1 MQPDQTILQELV
13 RRILTAVQPDCILL
27 FGSAARGTM
36 GPNSDLDVLVVVK
49 DGSHPPQLLREI
61 YGRLIGFP
69 LATDVVV
76 ATRSDLATHGHNPAL
91 VFQQALTEGREL
103 YHAAA

>member
-1 MQPDQTILQELV
+1 MQPDAKTLQELV

-36 GPNSDLDVLVVVK
+36 GPDSDLDVLVVVN
-49 DGSHPPQLLREI
+49 DGSHRRHLLREI
-61 YGRLIGFP
+61 YSRLIGFP

-76 ATRSDLATHGHNPAL
+76 ATRSDLAQHSHNPAL
-91 VFQQALTEGREL
+91 VFQQALAEGREL